1 MDFALSDEQTLLA
14 ESLRRFLDEECPV
27 TRVRD
32 RVAEQPG
39 RDGGTWKSLC
49 ELGVAGLMI
58 PEEHGG
64 SGLGLLDA
72 AVAAES
78 LAWGVAPAPFLG
90 TAVMAPVAIRE
101 AGDAEQQARWLPKIA
116 TGACRVGVAATEL
129 VSRRDEAGVEA
140 RNDQLHGLALMVLDA
155 ADADCFLVPVNDG
168 RSLGLVDARGPGI
181 ERTELTTIDRTR
193 SFAELALDGAPVV
206 EWIGA
211 PGAAARAS
219 RRMLDAGRV
228 VLAADILGASERAI
242 ELAVAYAMQ
251 RKQFERVIA
260 SFQAVKHMCAEMVA
274 ELEPARS
281 LVWYAAHAFDEVPA
295 EASLMAAHAKSLLSE
310 IGPFIV
316 RTATEVHG
324 GIGFTDEQNLHYWFK
339 RVGVD
344 RQLLGTPEALR
355 EEAAQLQ
362 GWSEAR

>member
-14 ESLRRFLDEECPV
+14 ESLRRFLEQDCPV
-27 TRVRD
+27 TRIREW
-32 RVAEQPG
+32 VADTPG
-39 RDGGTWKSLC
+39 RDGGAWKSLC
-49 ELGVAGLMI
+49 ELGVAGLLI

-78 LAWGVAPAPFLG
+78 LAWGVAPAPLLS
-90 TAVMAPVAIRE
+90 TAAMAPVAFLE
-101 AGDAEQQARWLPKIA
+101 AGSEAQRARWLPKIA
-116 TGACRVGVAATEL
+116 TGDCRIGIAATEL
-129 VSRRDEAGVEA
+129 VSRRDDAGVRA
-140 RNDQLHGLALMVLDA
+140 TNDRLDGLALLVLDA
-155 ADADCFLVPVNDG
+155 QDADHFLVPADEG
-168 RSLGLVDARGPGI
+168 RSLALVEAGGSGVAC
-181 ERTELTTIDRTR
+181 TGQTTIDRTR
-193 SFAELALDGAPVV
+193 SFAELSLDGAPVV
-206 EWIGA
+206 EWIGERE
-211 PGAAARAS
+211 GAEAAT

-242 ELAVAYAMQ
+242 ELAVAYALE
-251 RKQFERVIA
+251 RRQFGRIIG

-281 LVWYAAHAFDEVPA
+281 LVWYAAHAFDAAPE
-295 EASLMAAHAKSLLSE
+295 EATLMANHAKALLSDV
-310 IGPFIV
+310 GPAIV

-344 RQLLGTPEALR
+344 RQLLGAPEVLR
-355 EEAAQLQ
+355 EEAARLQ
-362 GWSEAR
+362 GWLG